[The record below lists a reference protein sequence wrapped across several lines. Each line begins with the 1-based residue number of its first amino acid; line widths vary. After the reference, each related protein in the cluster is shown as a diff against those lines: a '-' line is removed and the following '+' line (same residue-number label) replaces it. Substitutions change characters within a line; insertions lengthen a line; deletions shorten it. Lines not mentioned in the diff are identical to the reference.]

1 MSAREKEVK
10 IIRPTKEGEDAGYI
24 RVGAYCRVSTDSED
38 QLNSFFAQV
47 KYYNDYI
54 RRNEMMRLVDI
65 YADEGI
71 TGTEMQKRDEFK
83 RMLKDAKN
91 RKLDRVLV
99 KSVTRFARN
108 SLECIEAVRE
118 LKACGVSVFFE
129 NDNLDT
135 EQMNSE
141 IILYIKNTQGIRK
154 NV

>member
-1 MSAREKEVK
+1 MSETQGKKEETIMSAREKEVK

-71 TGTEMQKRDEFK
+71 TGTEMQKRDRK
-83 RMLKDAKN
+83 STRLNSSHWRLSRMQ
-91 RKLDRVLV
+91 
-99 KSVTRFARN
+99 S
-108 SLECIEAVRE
+108 
-118 LKACGVSVFFE
+118 
-129 NDNLDT
+129 
-135 EQMNSE
+135 
-141 IILYIKNTQGIRK
+141 
-154 NV
+154 

>member
-65 YADEGI
+65 FALQGI
-71 TGTEMQKRDEFK
+71 PGKGMQKRVAFQ
-83 RMLKDAKN
+83 
-91 RKLDRVLV
+91 RVLQTAQNRQPYPV
-99 KSVTRFARN
+99 LA
-108 SLECIEAVRE
+108 
-118 LKACGVSVFFE
+118 
-129 NDNLDT
+129 
-135 EQMNSE
+135 
-141 IILYIKNTQGIRK
+141 
-154 NV
+154 